1 MSLVDKQEMT
11 YIALAT
17 FTFNGY
23 KFSFGFFNAYF
34 IFYKPVII
42 IN

>member
-23 KFSFGFFNAYF
+23 KFSFGFLMRILFF
-34 IFYKPVII
+34 I
-42 IN
+42 NQL